1 VYRIGFLIVM
11 VLAITLGVVI
21 GTLNPL
27 LVTVDLLWFQIDWP
41 LGLVLICI
49 LVLGVLLGLALSW
62 LFTVWPLKVRLRKA
76 DKLAASSAKTQ
87 SQTHPLLNPES
98 PDA

>member
-1 VYRIGFLIVM
+1 M

-27 LVTVDLLWFQIDWP
+27 LVTVDLLWFQVDWP

-49 LVLGVLLGLALSW
+49 LILGVLLGLALCW
-62 LFTVWPLKVRLRKA
+62 LFTVWPLKLRLRKA
-76 DKLAASSAKTQ
+76 DKLAASG
-87 SQTHPLLNPES
+87 SQAHSLANPES